1 MGETYTSLGKNPSL
15 RTHNPLW
22 SILEMWWHDAVS
34 EFMSQYVAVY
44 TAVGIFLLNKS
55 EYQIY
60 SLNTLCEL
68 WGNIIRILVL
78 KENITQN

>member
-1 MGETYTSLGKNPSL
+1 
-15 RTHNPLW
+15 
-22 SILEMWWHDAVS
+22 
-34 EFMSQYVAVY
+34 VAVY